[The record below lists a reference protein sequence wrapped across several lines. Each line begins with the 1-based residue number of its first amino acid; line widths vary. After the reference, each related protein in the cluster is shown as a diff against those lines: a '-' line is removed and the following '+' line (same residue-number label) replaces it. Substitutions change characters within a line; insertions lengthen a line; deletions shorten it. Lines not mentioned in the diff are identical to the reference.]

1 MNLEALILVVVKI
14 SIVLS
19 VFALG
24 LQATFADAMYLFR
37 RPRQL
42 ARAFLSM
49 NVIMPLLAL
58 LLVFKFNLD
67 PAVKIAL
74 VALSVSPVPPVFPK
88 SALKAGG
95 KENYTVGL
103 LVAFS
108 VLAIVVVPLA
118 MKIFESIGGVPLS
131 MPARSVATMVFST
144 VLAPLLAGIAVRALA
159 ASFAERVARPISIS
173 ASVLLLLGV
182 LPVLFSATRTVFS
195 LIGNGTLL
203 SLTTFAVVG
212 LIAGYWLG
220 GPEPANRRVLSLATA
235 SRHPGIAVAIAHANF
250 PHQKLAVPAVLL
262 YLIVSGILSALF
274 TRFRP
279 QAQIA
284 TPEAKK
290 RVAA

>member
-1 MNLEALILVVVKI
+1 MNLQSLILLAVKI
-14 SIVLS
+14 SIALS

-24 LQATFADAMYLFR
+24 LEAIFADAVYLFR

-49 NVIMPLLAL
+49 NVVMPLLAL
-58 LLVFKFNLD
+58 LLVLNFNLD

-103 LVAFS
+103 LVAVS
-108 VLAIVVVPLA
+108 VLAIAVVPLA

-131 MPARSVATMVFST
+131 MPARSVANMVFST
-144 VLAPLLAGIAVRALA
+144 ILAPLLAGIAVRALA

-173 ASVLLLLGV
+173 ASVLLVLGV
-182 LPVLFSATRTVFS
+182 LPVLFFATRTVLS

-203 SLTTFAVVG
+203 SLTAFAVVG

-220 GPEPANRRVLSLATA
+220 GPEPTKRRGLFFATA
-235 SRHPGIAVAIAHANF
+235 S
-250 PHQKLAVPAVLL
+250 
-262 YLIVSGILSALF
+262 
-274 TRFRP
+274 
-279 QAQIA
+279 
-284 TPEAKK
+284 
-290 RVAA
+290 